1 MPSDGRPPHGRGPA
15 LLRRALAR
23 QFSSLSEYN
32 YRVFF
37 VGQSLSLIGTWMQT
51 VGQGWLILQIT
62 GSPAAL
68 GVVTMLQFL
77 PITVLSLVGGVLAD
91 RLPKRRTLVTVQS
104 VATVQAALMA
114 ILTATGTIEI
124 WHIFVLA
131 FVLGCTNAIERP
143 VRQSFFSELVDR
155 DHLVNAV
162 ALNSSTLNLARVL
175 GPALGGVTIAA
186 FGVEANFA
194 LNCASFLAVLAGY
207 ALMRPS
213 QLYPPGKKPARGNIA
228 KQIAEGIVYA
238 WRTPSMLV
246 IFILV
251 AFIGTF
257 GYNFNVVVP
266 LIAEFVLKVGPGQ
279 FGLLTSALGA
289 GSLVSALAVA
299 SAGRQRPSRLIM
311 WAAAFSVLSLSLA
324 FFRVYWADIA
334 ILALLGLTGVAL
346 MTGANTTLQ
355 LSAPDEFR
363 GRVISIFILLQAG
376 STPIGGLMV
385 GWLSESFGVAV
396 AVGIQGVCCLLGVAV
411 AGAYFLRSAGARAQE
426 PMTAETAAA

>member
-1 MPSDGRPPHGRGPA
+1 MPSDGKGKGKGPA
-15 LLRRALAR
+15 LLRRGMAR

-37 VGQSLSLIGTWMQT
+37 AGQSLSLIGTWMQT
-51 VGQGWLILQIT
+51 VGQGWLILQLT

-77 PITVLSLVGGVLAD
+77 PITLLSLVGGVLAD
-91 RLPKRRTLVTVQS
+91 RLPKRRTLVVVQS

-114 ILTATGTIEI
+114 VLTATGAITI
-124 WHIFVLA
+124 WQIFVLA

-143 VRQSFFSELVDR
+143 IRQSFFSELVDR
-155 DHLVNAV
+155 EHLVNAV

-175 GPALGGVTIAA
+175 GPALGGLTIAA
-186 FGVEANFA
+186 FGVETNFA

-207 ALMRPS
+207 GLMRPS
-213 QLYPPGKKPARGNIA
+213 QLYPSGRKPAAGNIGR
-228 KQIAEGIVYA
+228 QIAEGLSYA

-299 SAGRQRPSRLIM
+299 SAGRQRPSRLLM
-311 WAAAFSVLSLSLA
+311 WAGAFSVLVISLA
-324 FFRVYWADIA
+324 VVHSYWIDIVV
-334 ILALLGLTGVAL
+334 LALLGLTGVAL

-355 LSAPDEFR
+355 LSAPDEYR

-396 AVGIQGVCCLLGVAV
+396 AVGVQGVCCALGVGV
-411 AGAYFLRSAGARAQE
+411 AAAYFLRTGGARA
-426 PMTAETAAA
+426 AERLPGEIAAA

>member
-1 MPSDGRPPHGRGPA
+1 MAPVRRG
-15 LLRRALAR
+15 LSR
-23 QFSSLSEYN
+23 QFSSLGQYN

-37 VGQSLSLIGTWMQT
+37 IGQSMSLVGTWMQT
-51 VGQGWLILQIT
+51 IGQGWLVLKLT

-77 PITVLSLVGGVLAD
+77 PFTLLSLVGGVLAD
-91 RLPKRRTLVTVQS
+91 RLPKRRTLVIVQS
-104 VATVQAALMA
+104 IATVQAGVMA
-114 ILTATGTIEI
+114 VLAATHTIEI

-175 GPALGGVTIAA
+175 GPALGGLTIAA
-186 FGVEANFA
+186 VGVEANFTI
-194 LNCASFLAVLAGY
+194 NCLSFLAVLAGY
-207 ALMRPS
+207 GLMRPS
-213 QLYPPGKKPARGNIA
+213 QFHAGRKKPATGSIGR
-228 KQIAEGIVYA
+228 QIVEGVRYA
-238 WRTPSMLV
+238 WATPSMLV
-246 IFILV
+246 IFVLV

-266 LIAEFVLKVGPGQ
+266 LVAEFVLKAGPGQ

-289 GSLVSALAVA
+289 GSLVAALAIA
-299 SAGRQRPSRLIM
+299 SAGRQDASRLLI
-311 WAAAFSVLSLSLA
+311 WAGAFSVLLLVLGIS
-324 FFRVYWADIA
+324 RNYWVDIA
-334 ILALLGLTGVAL
+334 ILASLGITGVAL

-355 LSAPDEFR
+355 LCAPDELR
-363 GRVISIFILLQAG
+363 GRIISIFILLQAG

-385 GWLSESFGVAV
+385 GWLSESFGVASAV
-396 AVGIQGVCCLLGVAV
+396 IIQAVCCMLGVGIGA
-411 AGAYFLRSAGARAQE
+411 AYFVRTREARKSALQVG
-426 PMTAETAAA
+426 ETAAA

>member
-1 MPSDGRPPHGRGPA
+1 MRSEVAPAANGPGV
-15 LLRRALAR
+15 LKRALVR
-23 QFSSLSEYN
+23 QFSSLGEYN

-37 VGQSLSLIGTWMQT
+37 AGQSLSLIGTWMQT
-51 VGQGWLILQIT
+51 VGQGWLVLQLT

-77 PITVLSLVGGVLAD
+77 PITLLSLVGGVLAD
-91 RLPKRRTLVTVQS
+91 RLPKRRTLVMVQS

-114 ILTATGTIEI
+114 LLTATGTIAI
-124 WHIFVLA
+124 WHIFALA

-143 VRQSFFSELVDR
+143 IRQSFFSELVGR
-155 DHLVNAV
+155 EHLVNAV

-175 GPALGGVTIAA
+175 GPALGGVTIAV

-194 LNCASFLAVLAGY
+194 LNCASFLAVLTGY
-207 ALMRPS
+207 GLMRPS
-213 QLYPPGKKPARGNIA
+213 QFYPPRSKPAAGNIGR
-228 KQIAEGIVYA
+228 QIAEGIGYA

-246 IFILV
+246 ILILV

-257 GYNFNVVVP
+257 GYNFNVIVP
-266 LIAEFVLKVGPGQ
+266 LIAEFVLKVGPGR

-299 SAGRQRPSRLIM
+299 SAGRQPPSRLLF
-311 WAAAFSVLSLSLA
+311 WAGAFSMLVLALA
-324 FFRVYWADIA
+324 VSRLYWIDIA
-334 ILALLGLTGVAL
+334 VLGLLGLTGVAL

-355 LSAPDEFR
+355 LSAADEFR
-363 GRVISIFILLQAG
+363 GRIISIFILLQAG

-385 GWLSESFGVAV
+385 GWLSQSFGVAV
-396 AVGIQGVCCLLGVAV
+396 ALGVQGLCCLLGVGV
-411 AGAYFLRSAGARAQE
+411 AAAYFLRTGRAQ
-426 PMTAETAAA
+426 PDDCLPAEIAAA